1 MSNALWD
8 YALATYAI
16 PEVAQACLQLQ
27 DEQGVDVLILLY
39 ALWLEERGEALPAG
53 AVEEIDL
60 ALAPWRAEVIEP
72 LRLLRRRWRG
82 RQDVAALREPVKQ
95 LELEAER
102 HQIDV
107 LKRIDDTLQSVGGAR
122 RGTNLCLL
130 GQYWGLEEAT
140 WDALV
145 AALDGP

>member
-8 YALATYAI
+8 YALATYAM
-16 PEVAQACLQLQ
+16 PRVAGACLRLQ

-39 ALWLEERGEALPAG
+39 ALWCEDRGEALPDG
-53 AVEEIDL
+53 AVEEIDS
-60 ALAPWRAEVIEP
+60 ALAPWREEVIEP
-72 LRLLRRRWRG
+72 LRQLRRSWRG
-82 RQDVAALREPVKQ
+82 RQDVAELRESVKQ

-107 LKRIDDTLQSVGGAR
+107 LGRIDNTLQSVQGAY

-130 GQYWGLEEAT
+130 GQYWGLEDAT

-145 AALDGP
+145 AALDSP